1 MKGGETMSNNISIR
15 DKLAQDFVDNYMEK
29 IFYFCL
35 KKTSNRLDAEDLTQ
49 DIALNIIDGLNK
61 GTIPNNY
68 SAWVWQI
75 ARNVYS
81 KWATIKRIRREN
93 INSIDVYDVE
103 IEDKSKSIID
113 EMIYDE
119 QLALLRRELAFIKSE
134 YRDII
139 VAYYLENK
147 SIKDIAKTLN
157 LSIDAI
163 HQRLHRARNVL
174 KEGMNMTRTFGKR
187 SYSPENIAFVMNGR
201 DGNKG
206 QPWSIITHLLYKNIF
221 LEAYE
226 NSQTAEQLSLE
237 LGIAL
242 PYMEDELEF
251 LCREELLRKIG
262 NKYKTNFKIL
272 SKEEQ
277 LKQYEINTK
286 VSKQITSKLCEM
298 IDLYVK
304 EDKRKV
310 NYEYI
315 GYENAKWALLVKA
328 FDALLLETR
337 KGEFVNSPVSYKD
350 DRPKRPD
357 DGAWTLTG
365 YEHPVDFNV
374 PNFVGLHGYNYK
386 DEKEIIIDIHYGQYK
401 FYAKDL
407 YNKTPEH
414 INYNDA
420 YTLWLICNGKID
432 ECERGYIDQLIEYG
446 YLKNDNS
453 VVKPNVLIFNKGKSI
468 DKNNEILTNLK
479 NEIIELLKECSDINR
494 GYIVDQALEDGWLK
508 YDEDTINTVGAFI
521 YK

>member
-1 MKGGETMSNNISIR
+1 MKGGETMSDNISIR
-15 DKLAQDFVDNYMEK
+15 DKLVQDFVDNYMEK

-49 DIALNIIDGLNK
+49 DIALNVIDGLNK

-103 IEDKSKSIID
+103 IEYESKSIID

-134 YRDII
+134 YRNII

-147 SIKDIAKTLN
+147 SIKDIANSLN
-157 LSIDAI
+157 LSVDAI

-174 KEGMNMTRTFGKR
+174 KEGMSMTRTFGKR

-201 DGNKG
+201 DGKKG
-206 QPWSIITHLLYKNIF
+206 QPWSIITHLIYKNIF

-226 NSQTAEQLSLE
+226 NPQTAEQLALE

-262 NKYKTNFKIL
+262 NKYETNFKIL

-286 VSKQITSKLCEM
+286 VSKQITTKLCKL
-298 IDLYVK
+298 IDLYIK
-304 EDKRKV
+304 EDTKKV

-315 GYENAKWALLVKA
+315 GYENAKWTLLVKS

-337 KGEFVNSPVSYKD
+337 KGEFENSPVSYKD
-350 DRPKRPD
+350 DMPQRPD

-365 YEHPVDFNV
+365 YERPVDFNV
-374 PNFVGLHGYNYK
+374 PYFVGLHGYNYK
-386 DEKEIIIDIHYGQYK
+386 DKKEIKIDIHYGQYK

-407 YNKTPEH
+407 YNKTPEL

-420 YTLWLICNGKID
+420 YTLWLVCNGKIN
-432 ECERGYIDQLIEYG
+432 ECEKGYIDQLIQYG
-446 YLKNDNS
+446 YLKKDNN
-453 VVKPNVLIFNKGKSI
+453 VIKPNVLIFNKCKSI
-468 DKNNEILTNLK
+468 YKNNEILTNLK
-479 NEIIELLKECSDINR
+479 NEIIELLKECSGIKR

-508 YDEDTINTVGAFI
+508 FDDDTINTVGAFI

>member
-1 MKGGETMSNNISIR
+1 MSVNISIR
-15 DKLAQDFVDNYMEK
+15 DKLVQDFVDNYMEN

-49 DIALNIIDGLNK
+49 DIALNVINGLNK
-61 GTIPNNY
+61 GIIPNNY

-103 IEDKSKSIID
+103 IEDESKSIID

-134 YRDII
+134 YRNII

-147 SIKDIAKTLN
+147 SIKDIANSLN
-157 LSIDAI
+157 LSVDAI

-174 KEGMNMTRTFGKR
+174 KEGMSMTRTFGKR

-201 DGNKG
+201 DGKKG
-206 QPWSIITHLLYKNIF
+206 QPWSIITHLIYKNIF

-226 NSQTAEQLSLE
+226 NPQTAEQLALE

-262 NKYKTNFKIL
+262 NKYETNFKIL

-286 VSKQITSKLCEM
+286 ISKQITTKLCEM
-298 IDLYVK
+298 IDLYIK
-304 EDKRKV
+304 EDTKKV

-315 GYENAKWALLVKA
+315 GYENAKWTLLVKS
-328 FDALLLETR
+328 FDDLLLETR
-337 KGEFVNSPVSYKD
+337 KGEFENSPVSYKD
-350 DRPKRPD
+350 DMPQRPD

-365 YEHPVDFNV
+365 YERPVDFNV
-374 PNFVGLHGYNYK
+374 PYFVGLHGYNYK
-386 DEKEIIIDIHYGQYK
+386 DKKEIKIDIHYGQYK

-407 YNKTPEH
+407 YNKTPH
-414 INYNDA
+414 LINYNDA
-420 YTLWLICNGKID
+420 YTLWLVCNGKIN
-432 ECERGYIDQLIEYG
+432 ECEKGYIDQLIQYG
-446 YLKNDNS
+446 YLKKDNN
-453 VVKPNVLIFNKGKSI
+453 VIKPNVLIFNKCKSI

-479 NEIIELLKECSDINR
+479 NEIIELLKECSGIKR

-508 YDEDTINTVGAFI
+508 FDDDTINTVGAFI

>member
-1 MKGGETMSNNISIR
+1 
-15 DKLAQDFVDNYMEK
+15 
-29 IFYFCL
+29 
-35 KKTSNRLDAEDLTQ
+35 
-49 DIALNIIDGLNK
+49 
-61 GTIPNNY
+61 
-68 SAWVWQI
+68 
-75 ARNVYS
+75 
-81 KWATIKRIRREN
+81 
-93 INSIDVYDVE
+93 
-103 IEDKSKSIID
+103 
-113 EMIYDE
+113 
-119 QLALLRRELAFIKSE
+119 
-134 YRDII
+134 
-139 VAYYLENK
+139 
-147 SIKDIAKTLN
+147 
-157 LSIDAI
+157 
-163 HQRLHRARNVL
+163 
-174 KEGMNMTRTFGKR
+174 
-187 SYSPENIAFVMNGR
+187 MNGR

-226 NSQTAEQLSLE
+226 NPQTAEQLSLE

-262 NKYKTNFKIL
+262 NKYKTNFEIL

-286 VSKQITSKLCEM
+286 VSKQITAKLCEM
-298 IDLYVK
+298 IDLYIK
-304 EDKRKV
+304 EDTKKV

-350 DRPKRPD
+350 DRPQRPD

-365 YEHPVDFNV
+365 YEHPVDFKV

-420 YTLWLICNGKID
+420 YTLWLVCNGKIN
-432 ECERGYIDQLIEYG
+432 ECEKGYIDQLIKYG
-446 YLKNDNS
+446 YLKKDNN
-453 VVKPNVLIFNKGKSI
+453 VIKPNVLIFNRGKSI
-468 DKNNEILTNLK
+468 DKNNEILSNLK

-494 GYIVDQALEDGWLK
+494 GYIVDQSLEDGWLK
-508 YDEDTINTVGAFI
+508 YDGDTINTVGAFI

>member
-1 MKGGETMSNNISIR
+1 MKGSETMSDNTSIR
-15 DKLAQDFVDNYMEK
+15 DKLVQDFVDNYMEK

-35 KKTSNRLDAEDLTQ
+35 KKTNNRLDTEDLTQ
-49 DIALNIIDGLNK
+49 DIALNVIDGLNK
-61 GTIPNNY
+61 GTIPDNY
-68 SAWVWQI
+68 SAWIWQI

-81 KWATIKRIRREN
+81 KWAIKKRIRREN
-93 INSIDVYDVE
+93 INSVDIYDIDIVDDTTNV
-103 IEDKSKSIID
+103 ID

-119 QLALLRRELAFIKSE
+119 QLTLLRRELAFIKSE
-134 YRDII
+134 YRNII

-147 SIKDIAKTLN
+147 SIKDIAKSLN
-157 LSIDAI
+157 LSVDAI

-174 KEGMNMTRTFGKR
+174 KEGMKMTRTFGKR
-187 SYSPENIAFVMNGR
+187 SYSPENISFVMNGR
-201 DGNKG
+201 DGIKG

-226 NSQTAEQLSLE
+226 NPQTAEQLALE

-262 NKYKTNFKIL
+262 NKYETNFEIL

-277 LKQYEINTK
+277 LKKYEINIK
-286 VSKQITSKLCEM
+286 VSKQITTKLCEM
-298 IDLYVK
+298 IDLYIK
-304 EDKRKV
+304 EDTKKV

-315 GYENAKWALLVKA
+315 GYENAKWTLLVKA
-328 FDALLLETR
+328 FDTLLLETR
-337 KGEFVNSPVSYKD
+337 KGEFENSPVSYKD
-350 DRPKRPD
+350 YMPQRPD

-374 PNFVGLHGYNYK
+374 PYFVGLHGYNYK
-386 DEKEIIIDIHYGQYK
+386 DEKEIKMDIHFGQYK

-407 YNKTPEH
+407 YNKTPFL

-420 YTLWLICNGKID
+420 YTLWLVCNGKIN
-432 ECERGYIDQLIEYG
+432 ECEKGYIDQLIQYG
-446 YLKNDNS
+446 YLKKDNN
-453 VVKPNVLIFNKGKSI
+453 VIKPNVLIFNKCISI

-479 NEIIELLKECSDINR
+479 NEIIELLKECSGINR
-494 GYIVDQALEDGWLK
+494 GYIVDQALEDGWLEF
-508 YDEDTINTVGAFI
+508 DDDTINTVGAFI

>member
-1 MKGGETMSNNISIR
+1 MKGGETMSDNISIR
-15 DKLAQDFVDNYMEK
+15 DKLVQDFVDNYMEK

-35 KKTSNRLDAEDLTQ
+35 KKTNNRLDAEDLTQ
-49 DIALNIIDGLNK
+49 DIALNVIDGLNK

-103 IEDKSKSIID
+103 IEYEGKSIID

-134 YRDII
+134 YRNII

-147 SIKDIAKTLN
+147 SIKDIANSLN
-157 LSIDAI
+157 LSVDAI

-174 KEGMNMTRTFGKR
+174 KEGMSMTRTFGKR

-201 DGNKG
+201 DGKKG
-206 QPWSIITHLLYKNIF
+206 QPWSIITHLIYKNIF

-226 NSQTAEQLSLE
+226 NPQTAEQLALE

-262 NKYKTNFKIL
+262 NKYETNFKIL

-286 VSKQITSKLCEM
+286 VSKQITTKLCKM
-298 IDLYVK
+298 IDLYIK
-304 EDKRKV
+304 EDTKKV

-315 GYENAKWALLVKA
+315 GYENAKWTLLVKS

-337 KGEFVNSPVSYKD
+337 KGEFENSPVSYKD
-350 DRPKRPD
+350 DMPQRPD

-365 YEHPVDFNV
+365 YERPVDFNV
-374 PNFVGLHGYNYK
+374 PYFVGLHGYNYK
-386 DEKEIIIDIHYGQYK
+386 DKKEIKIDIHYGQYK

-407 YNKTPEH
+407 YNKTPQL

-420 YTLWLICNGKID
+420 YTLWLVCNGKIN
-432 ECERGYIDQLIEYG
+432 ECEKGYIDQLIQYG
-446 YLKNDNS
+446 YLKKDNN
-453 VVKPNVLIFNKGKSI
+453 VIKPNVLIFNKCISI

-479 NEIIELLKECSDINR
+479 NEIIELLKECSGIKR

-508 YDEDTINTVGAFI
+508 FDDDTINTVGAFI

>member
-1 MKGGETMSNNISIR
+1 MSDNTSIR
-15 DKLAQDFVDNYMEK
+15 DKLVQDFVDNYMEK

-35 KKTSNRLDAEDLTQ
+35 KKTNNRLDTEDLTQ
-49 DIALNIIDGLNK
+49 DIALNVIDGLNK
-61 GTIPNNY
+61 GTIPDNY
-68 SAWVWQI
+68 SAWIWQI

-81 KWATIKRIRREN
+81 KWAIKKRIRREN
-93 INSIDVYDVE
+93 INSVDIYDIDIVDDTTNV
-103 IEDKSKSIID
+103 ID

-119 QLALLRRELAFIKSE
+119 QLTLLRRELAFIKSE
-134 YRDII
+134 YRNII

-147 SIKDIAKTLN
+147 SIKDIAKSLN
-157 LSIDAI
+157 LSVDAI

-174 KEGMNMTRTFGKR
+174 KEGMKMTRTFGKR
-187 SYSPENIAFVMNGR
+187 SYSPENISFVMNGR
-201 DGNKG
+201 DGKKG

-226 NSQTAEQLSLE
+226 NPQTAEQLALE

-262 NKYKTNFKIL
+262 NKYETNFEIL

-277 LKQYEINTK
+277 LKKYEINIK
-286 VSKQITSKLCEM
+286 VSKQITTKLCEM
-298 IDLYVK
+298 IDLYIK
-304 EDKRKV
+304 EDTNKV

-315 GYENAKWALLVKA
+315 GYENAKWTLLVKA
-328 FDALLLETR
+328 FDTLLLETR
-337 KGEFVNSPVSYKD
+337 KGEFENSPVSYKD
-350 DRPKRPD
+350 YMPQRPD

-374 PNFVGLHGYNYK
+374 PYFVGLHGYNYK
-386 DEKEIIIDIHYGQYK
+386 DEKEIKMDIHFGQYK

-407 YNKTPEH
+407 YNKTPFL

-420 YTLWLICNGKID
+420 YTLWLVCNGKIN
-432 ECERGYIDQLIEYG
+432 ECEKGYIDQLIQYG
-446 YLKNDNS
+446 YLKKDNN
-453 VVKPNVLIFNKGKSI
+453 VIKPNVLIFNKCISI

-479 NEIIELLKECSDINR
+479 NEIIELLKECSGINR
-494 GYIVDQALEDGWLK
+494 GYVVDQALEDGWLEF
-508 YDEDTINTVGAFI
+508 DDDTINTVGAFI

>member
-1 MKGGETMSNNISIR
+1 MSVNTNTR
-15 DKLAQDFVDNYMEK
+15 DKLVQDFVDNYMEK

-49 DIALNIIDGLNK
+49 DIALNVIDDLNK
-61 GTIPNNY
+61 GTIPDNY

-75 ARNVYS
+75 ARNIYS
-81 KWATIKRIRREN
+81 KWATIKRIKREN
-93 INSIDVYDVE
+93 INSIDIYDIDIV
-103 IEDKSKSIID
+103 DDTPNVID

-119 QLALLRRELAFIKSE
+119 QLSLLRRELAFIKSE
-134 YRDII
+134 YRNII

-157 LSIDAI
+157 LSVDAI

-187 SYSPENIAFVMNGR
+187 SYNPENIGFIMNGK
-201 DGNKG
+201 DGKKG

-221 LEAYE
+221 LEAYD
-226 NSQTAEQLSLE
+226 NPQTAEQLALE

-242 PYMEDELEF
+242 PYIEDELEF

-262 NKYKTNFKIL
+262 NKYETNFKIL

-277 LKQYEINTK
+277 RKQYEINSK

-298 IDLYVK
+298 IDLFIKV
-304 EDKRKV
+304 DTGKV

-315 GYENAKWALLVKA
+315 GYENAKWTLLVKA
-328 FDALLLETR
+328 FDVLLLETR

-350 DRPKRPD
+350 ERPQRPD
-357 DGAWTLTG
+357 GGAWTLTG
-365 YEHPVDFNV
+365 YEHPVDFIV
-374 PNFVGLHGYNYK
+374 PNFVGLHGYNYN
-386 DEKEIIIDIHYGQYK
+386 DEKEITIDVHYGQYK
-401 FYAKDL
+401 FYAKGL

-420 YTLWLICNGKID
+420 YTLWLVCNGKIA
-432 ECERGYIDQLIEYG
+432 ECEKGYIKQLVNYG
-446 YLKNDNS
+446 YLKDDNG

-468 DKNNEILTNLK
+468 DKNHKILTNLK
-479 NEIIELLKECSDINR
+479 NEILELLIECSDINR

-508 YDEDTINTVGAFI
+508 FDEDTINTVGAYIF
-521 YK
+521 K

>member
-1 MKGGETMSNNISIR
+1 MKGDETMSDNISTR
-15 DKLAQDFVDNYMEK
+15 DKLVQDFVDNYMEK

-35 KKTSNRLDAEDLTQ
+35 KKTSNRIDAEDLTQ
-49 DIALNIIDGLNK
+49 DIALNVIDGLNK
-61 GTIPNNY
+61 GTVPDNY
-68 SAWVWQI
+68 SAWIWQI

-81 KWATIKRIRREN
+81 KWAIKKRIRKEN

-103 IEDKSKSIID
+103 IEDESKSIID

-134 YRDII
+134 YRNII

-147 SIKDIAKTLN
+147 SIKDIAKTLH
-157 LSIDAI
+157 LSVDAI
-163 HQRLHRARNVL
+163 YQRLHRARNVL

-187 SYSPENIAFVMNGR
+187 SYNPENIGFVMNGR
-201 DGNKG
+201 DGKKG

-226 NSQTAEQLSLE
+226 NPQTAEQLALE

-251 LCREELLRKIG
+251 LCKEELLRKIG
-262 NKYKTNFKIL
+262 NKYETNFEIL
-272 SKEEQ
+272 SKEDQ
-277 LKQYEINTK
+277 LAKYQTNIK
-286 VSKQITSKLCEM
+286 VSKQITTKLCEM
-298 IDLYVK
+298 IDLYIK
-304 EDKRKV
+304 EDTKKV

-315 GYENAKWALLVKA
+315 GYENAKWALLVRV
-328 FDALLLETR
+328 FDVLLLETR
-337 KGEFVNSPVSYKD
+337 KGEFINSPVSYKD
-350 DRPKRPD
+350 NRPKRPD

-365 YEHPVDFNV
+365 YEHPVDFKE
-374 PNFVGLHGYNYK
+374 PYFVGEHGYNYN
-386 DEKEIIIDIHYGQYK
+386 DEKEIKIDIHYGQYK
-401 FYAKDL
+401 FYVNGL

-420 YTLWLICNGKID
+420 YTLWLVCNGKID
-432 ECERGYIDQLIEYG
+432 DCEEGYINQLIHYG
-446 YLKNDNS
+446 YLKNDNG
-453 VVKPNVLIFNKGKSI
+453 VVKPNILIFNKGKSL

-479 NEIIELLKECSDINR
+479 IEIIELLKECSNIHR

-508 YDEDTINTVGAFI
+508 FDEDTINTVGAFI